1 METIKKRFC
10 AAFGK
15 HYELEILP
23 KEKNWDIIYEIDQED
38 VLEKLI
44 EKHNVTG
51 YSSACLNLESGEIE
65 YIILQGNEN
74 LQQDEHLI
82 FLETLSGNIEEGL
95 SVEDFLTSEE
105 IEEVGENEPWD
116 KIYQLEDYWSRLTDA
131 WKFHYNGFNMDNIED
146 QINEVY
152 N

>member
-1 METIKKRFC
+1 MKTIKKIFN

-23 KEKNWDIIYEIDQED
+23 KEKIWDIIYDIDQED

-44 EKHNVTG
+44 EKHNLTG
-51 YSSACLNLESGEIE
+51 YSSACLNLESGEID
-65 YIILQGNEN
+65 YIFLQGNEN

-95 SVEDFLTSEE
+95 SIEDFLTPEE
-105 IEEVGENEPWD
+105 IEEAGENEWD
-116 KIYQLEDYWSRLTDA
+116 KISQLEDYWVRLADA
-131 WKFHYNGFNMDNIED
+131 WKFHYNGYNMNNIEE